1 MALISKKVFSCSG
14 YICCF
19 LQIIFNIFDARPL
32 VLGLRF
38 WDLILILEMNL
49 ELYPLFQTE
58 RFAKVVN
65 HMELLTTFAER
76 FVLHDW
82 QSSESASTHCNLLVV
97 YGYLLLLSLYLYVV
111 YLFEL
116 TTITSVQ
123 HSTEA
128 CTEVVVLTF
137 RCKDRRVYLFR
148 YCWPFSCQY
157 FSCVEAIHL
166 ICKSGDWF
174 LCGVGVGVKKFKYL
188 SLLPSNN

>member
-1 MALISKKVFSCSG
+1 MALISRKVFSCSG

-49 ELYPLFQTE
+49 ELYRLFQTK

-65 HMELLTTFAER
+65 DMELLTTFAER

-111 YLFEL
+111 AISCLFEL
-116 TTITSVQ
+116 TTVTSVQ
-123 HSTEA
+123 HSTEP
-128 CTEVVVLTF
+128 CTEVFVLIL
-137 RCKDRRVYLFR
+137 RGKDWRVYLFY
-148 YCWPFSCQY
+148 YCWPFSCQC
-157 FSCVEAIHL
+157 FSCV
-166 ICKSGDWF
+166 
-174 LCGVGVGVKKFKYL
+174 
-188 SLLPSNN
+188 